1 MEQVTIVGRGALGIL
16 YGHALTQCLGP
27 DKVTFLAEGE
37 RLNQLR
43 QEEAWCN
50 GEPCQFQVTD
60 HLEGPAQLLLF
71 AVKAPD
77 LEAAMALAAPYVG
90 EETVILS
97 LLNGVTSE
105 EALSQTFGPEKVLYA
120 VAQGMDAVKDGPAV
134 TYRNMGK
141 LLIGSGTGARTPA
154 VDAAAA
160 LLLEAGVPCEIHEDI
175 LYRQWSKLMLNVGLN
190 QVCAVYNVPYR
201 GVQYPGT
208 ARDTMLAAMRE
219 AQALA
224 AREGVTLTDADISAW
239 MKMTDALNP
248 DGMPSMRQDTLARRP
263 TEVELFAGA
272 MRRLGEKHGVPTPVN
287 DMLYRRIA
295 ELEAAY

>member
-1 MEQVTIVGRGALGIL
+1 
-16 YGHALTQCLGP
+16 
-27 DKVTFLAEGE
+27 
-37 RLNQLR
+37 
-43 QEEAWCN
+43 
-50 GEPCQFQVTD
+50 
-60 HLEGPAQLLLF
+60 
-71 AVKAPD
+71 
-77 LEAAMALAAPYVG
+77 
-90 EETVILS
+90 
-97 LLNGVTSE
+97 
-105 EALSQTFGPEKVLYA
+105 
-120 VAQGMDAVKDGPAV
+120 
-134 TYRNMGK
+134 MGK

-201 GVQYPGT
+201 GVQHPGT
-208 ARDTMLAAMRE
+208 ARDTMLAAIRE